1 MEHGREV
8 GPSAAVI
15 ARLPLARLD
24 YRPLVTS
31 TMDVAHALAQ
41 DGAPAGTLVLASQQ
55 SAGRGRNGRPW
66 YSEPDAGLWGTLLE
80 RPADAGA
87 LTVLSLRVGLGL
99 AEALAPLVDGAIQL
113 KWPNDL
119 LVAGRKLAGVLIEV
133 RWRDGRPEWVAI
145 GLGINR
151 RAPATAAAASG
162 LGALEV
168 ATLRPDITMDAL
180 LLAVVPAV
188 RAAAASEGPLTSVE
202 RAAWGARDVALG
214 RRLVGPVGGVVIGL
228 TADGAVEVR
237 GDDAVVRTLRSG
249 SLAFAE
255 PV

>member
-1 MEHGREV
+1 VEDGRV
-8 GPSAAVI
+8 AGPSAAVR

-66 YSEPDAGLWGTLLE
+66 HSEPDAGLWGTLLE
-80 RPADAGA
+80 RPADARA
-87 LTVLSLRVGLGL
+87 LTVLSLRVGLRL
-99 AEALAPLVDGAIQL
+99 AEALAPLVDGAILL

-119 LVAGRKLAGVLIEV
+119 LVVRRKLAGVLIEV

-145 GLGINR
+145 GIGINR
-151 RAPATAAAASG
+151 RAPSTAAAASG
-162 LGALEV
+162 SGGLEV
-168 ATLRPDITMDAL
+168 ATVRPGITMDEL

-188 RAAAASEGPLTSVE
+188 RAAAASEGPLTLAE
-202 RAAWGARDVALG
+202 CAAWGARDVALG
-214 RRLVGPVGGVVIGL
+214 RRVVAPVEGVVIGL

-249 SLAFAE
+249 SLEFAE
-255 PV
+255 SA